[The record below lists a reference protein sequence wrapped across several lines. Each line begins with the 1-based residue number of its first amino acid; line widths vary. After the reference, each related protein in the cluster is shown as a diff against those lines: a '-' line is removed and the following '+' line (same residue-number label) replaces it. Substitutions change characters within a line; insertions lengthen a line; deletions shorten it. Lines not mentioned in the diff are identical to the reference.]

1 MDSAYVRMVEL
12 VKEWDPLGFG
22 PDFYETEASDVVNV
36 VSAFD
41 DADYIA
47 KKIQN
52 IYLVSFEEQLPIEK
66 CKMLAHQLL
75 ELKEEGSC
83 EL

>member
-1 MDSAYVRMVEL
+1 MINR

-22 PDFYETEASDVVNV
+22 IDFYETEACDVVSV
-36 VSAFD
+36 ASAFD

-52 IYLVSFEEQLPIEK
+52 IYLVSFEERIAIEK
-66 CKMLAHQLL
+66 CKALACELL
-75 ELKEEGSC
+75 VLKEGGSC